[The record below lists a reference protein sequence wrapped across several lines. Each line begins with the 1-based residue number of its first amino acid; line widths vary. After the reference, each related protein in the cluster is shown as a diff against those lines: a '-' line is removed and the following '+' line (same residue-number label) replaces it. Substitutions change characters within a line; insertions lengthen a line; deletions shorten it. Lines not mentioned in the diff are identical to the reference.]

1 MEENNKTTN
10 QSGKLV
16 AGIIVIIIGFAL
28 LLDNIGIDLP
38 RWIFYW
44 SNILIVIGLIIGFKN
59 NFQNRSGLFLIAFG
73 AFFTLKKAFEEIFD
87 VDKLAWP
94 IVIIGVGLY
103 LIFKPKGIFKGFRNN
118 RRNKWSG
125 EPTSNDTF
133 ANSSQTEEYLNST
146 AEHKTASVDY
156 LDSVNVFAGSH
167 HIVYSKNF
175 KGGDLTA
182 IFGGCDVN
190 LTQADFDGKV
200 VINITAIF
208 GGTKI
213 IVPPGWQIK
222 QEVTA
227 IFGGFDDKRTMRTV
241 EDLDKVVIIKG
252 VALFGGVDIR
262 SY

>member
-1 MEENNKTTN
+1 MEENNKITN

-16 AGIIVIIIGFAL
+16 AGIIVIIIGVAL

-73 AFFTLKKAFEEIFD
+73 AFFTLKKAFEDIFD
-87 VDKLAWP
+87 VDRLAWP

-103 LIFKPKGIFKGFRNN
+103 LILKPKGSFKGFKN
-118 RRNKWSG
+118 RRSNILGG
-125 EPTSNDTF
+125 ETTPDDTF
-133 ANSSQTEEYLNST
+133 GGYAETEVNADDKSSN
-146 AEHKTASVDY
+146 VDY
-156 LDSVNVFAGSH
+156 LESVNVFAGSH

-182 IFGGCDVN
+182 VFGGCDVN
-190 LTQADFDGKV
+190 LTQADFDKKV
-200 VINITAIF
+200 VVNITAIF
-208 GGTKI
+208 GGVKI

-227 IFGGFDDKRTMRTV
+227 IFGGFDDKRKMRAV
-241 EDLDKVVIIKG
+241 EDLDKVLIITG